1 MLYNVVTMRN
11 LERTILH
18 CDANNF
24 FASVSAKLHPQY
36 RGKPIA
42 VCGDP
47 EKRHGIV
54 LAKSQEAKKYGVATG
69 DVIWEAKQK
78 CPDLLIVPAEYD
90 KYIEYSNMLFEIYS
104 RFTDRVECFGMDE
117 CWLDVTHSKIFGT
130 GEEIANKLRQIIKD
144 ELGITISAG
153 VSFNK
158 VFAKLGSD
166 MKKPDAT
173 TVISRENYK
182 EKIYNLPVSDM
193 IMIGRRTTAHLS
205 KMNIHTIGDLAYTDR
220 NIMRT
225 HFGVNGVMYVDW
237 ANGLDDDPVKLCD
250 KQGQVKQISNSITT
264 YRDLVTKEEKL
275 CVIRALCELISN
287 RLVNLNAVTTGIYL
301 GLKYDD
307 FEFYGKQLTIPA
319 TCASRSLF
327 DGAKQILE
335 STPQNPVRLISFGTT
350 KMTTSP
356 EIQMSM
362 FGNDF
367 TKDTELSKSID
378 KIKKKYGYSSIQPAS
393 TLANQDLCEHIK
405 NSDYKP
411 FKN

>member
-1 MLYNVVTMRN
+1 MANKDRV
-11 LERTILH
+11 ILH

-24 FASVSAKLHPQY
+24 FASVSAKLHPEYQ
-36 RGKPIA
+36 GKPIA

-54 LAKSQEAKKYGVATG
+54 LAKSQEAKKYGVSTG

-78 CPDLLIVPAEYD
+78 CPNLLIVPAEYD
-90 KYIEYSNMLFEIYS
+90 KYIEYSNKLFDIYS

-117 CWLDVTHSKIFGT
+117 CWLDVTHSKIFGN
-130 GEEIANKLRQIIKD
+130 GEQIANSLREIIKN

-173 TVISRENYK
+173 TIISRDNFK
-182 EKIYNLPVSDM
+182 NIVFPLPVSDLL
-193 IMIGRRTTAHLS
+193 MIGRKTTKHLA
-205 KMNIHTIGDLAYTDR
+205 KMNIHTIGDLANTDKE
-220 NIMRT
+220 IMRT
-225 HFGVNGVMYVDW
+225 HFGINGVQYVEW
-237 ANGLDDDPVKLCD
+237 ANGDDRDEVKLCD

-264 YRDLVTKEEKL
+264 YRDLRTIEEKL
-275 CVIRALCELISN
+275 SVVRALCELIST
-287 RLVNLNAVTTGIYL
+287 RLVHLNAVTSGIYL
-301 GLKYDD
+301 GLKFDD
-307 FEFYGKQLTIPA
+307 FDYYAKQVAIAP

-327 DGAKQILE
+327 EGAKLIFDKAPKE
-335 STPQNPVRLISFGTT
+335 PVRLICIGTT
-350 KMTTSP
+350 KLSKD
-356 EIQMSM
+356 ENIQLSM

-367 TKDTELSKSID
+367 TKDIELSKSID
-378 KIKKKYGYSSIQPAS
+378 KIKKKYGYSAIQPAS
-393 TLANQDLCEHIK
+393 TLANSDLCGGIK
-405 NSDYKP
+405 DSDYKP

>member
-1 MLYNVVTMRN
+1 MNN
-11 LERTILH
+11 LDRTILH

-24 FASVSAKLHPQY
+24 FASVSAKLHPEY
-36 RGKPIA
+36 KGKPIA

-69 DVIWEAKQK
+69 DVIWEAKNK

-104 RFTDRVECFGMDE
+104 RFTDQVECFGMDE
-117 CWLDVTHSKIFGT
+117 CWLDVTHSKIFGN
-130 GEEIANKLRQIIKD
+130 GEQIANKLRQIIKD

-158 VFAKLGSD
+158 VFAKLASD

-173 TVISRENYK
+173 TCIPRETFQ
-182 EKIYNLPVSDM
+182 EKIFDLPVSDM
-193 IMIGRRTTAHLS
+193 LMIGRRTNKKLS
-205 KMNIHTIGDLAYTDR
+205 EMNIRTIGDLAYTDR
-220 NIMRT
+220 LIMKST
-225 HFGVNGVMYVDW
+225 FGVNGVMFVDW
-237 ANGLDDDPVKLCD
+237 ANGLDQDPVKFCD

-264 YRDLVTKEEKL
+264 YRDLTTNDEKL
-275 CVIRALCELISN
+275 SVIRALCELISN
-287 RLVNLNAVTTGIYL
+287 RLTKMGAHTEGMYL
-301 GLKYDD
+301 GIKYDD
-307 FEFYGKQLTIPA
+307 FEFAGRQLTIPS

-327 DGAKQILE
+327 EGAKQILDAL
-335 STPQNPVRLISFGTT
+335 PNRPARLISLGTT
-350 KMTTSP
+350 KLSTSP
-356 EIQMSM
+356 IIQMSM
-362 FGNDF
+362 FGNDYE
-367 TKDTELSKSID
+367 KDLQLSQSIS

-393 TLANQDLCEHIK
+393 TLANSDLCGSIQDT
-405 NSDYKP
+405 DYKP

>member
-1 MLYNVVTMRN
+1 MYNVLTMIRD
-11 LERTILH
+11 RVILH

-24 FASVSAKLHPQY
+24 FASVSAKLHPEY
-36 RGKPIA
+36 RNKPIA

-54 LAKSQEAKKYGVATG
+54 LAKSQEAKKFGVSTG

-90 KYIEYSNMLFEIYS
+90 KYIEYSNKLFEIYS

-117 CWLDVTHSKIFGT
+117 CWLDVTHSKIFGD

-173 TVISRENYK
+173 TVISRDNYK
-182 EKIYNLPVSDM
+182 EKIYSLPASDM
-193 IMIGRRTTAHLS
+193 IMIGRRTTAHLA

-220 NIMRT
+220 NVMRT

-237 ANGLDDDPVKLCD
+237 ANGLDDEPVKLCD
-250 KQGQVKQISNSITT
+250 KQGQVKQISNSVTT

-275 CVIRALCELISN
+275 CVIRSLCELISN

-307 FEFYGKQLTIPA
+307 FEFYGKQLNIPP

-327 DGAKQILE
+327 EGAKQILE
-335 STPQNPVRLISFGTT
+335 STPANPVRLISLGTT
-350 KMTTSP
+350 KMSTSP
-356 EIQMSM
+356 EVQISM

-393 TLANQDLCEHIK
+393 TLANSDLCEHIK